1 MRWIKALIKGI
12 NGFSTITAN
21 TARWLVLIIMAITV
35 YDVVMRY
42 FFNAATVW
50 AYELAGLLLGPLWL
64 LGGAY
69 VLLHDGHVRLDIL
82 YRRFSPRKQAI
93 IDLVTFTLL
102 FFYCSLILIHGWD
115 YFLFSF
121 SRLEHSLTMW
131 GPPIWPFK
139 LVIVIGAALILLQG
153 IAKYI
158 RDFYMAITGRQLE

>member
-1 MRWIKALIKGI
+1 MRWIKTIIKGI

-21 TARWLVLIIMAITV
+21 TARWLVMIIISITV
-35 YDVVMRY
+35 YDTVMRY
-42 FFNAATVW
+42 FFNSPTIW
-50 AYELAGLLLGPLWL
+50 AYELAGWLLGPLWL

-69 VLLHDGHVRLDIL
+69 VLLHDEHVRLDIL
-82 YRRFSPRKQAI
+82 YQRFSPRKRAI

-115 YFLFSF
+115 YFLYSF
-121 SRLEHSLTMW
+121 AKNEHSLTVW

-139 LVIVIGAALILLQG
+139 LMIPVGAAFILLQG

-158 RDFYMAITGRQLE
+158 RDFHMAITGRQLE